1 MLFAQ
6 EHLPLITAIC
16 NPGLRDRH
24 WASLAEVVGFEIR
37 RDEVTSLKRLLE
49 YDIAT
54 HITKLVEISDSASR
68 EWSIEKALDKMM
80 TDWKGLA
87 FELGPWKETG
97 GCLKRSVA
105 SALLTALGCKCA
117 ADCAAHSRPSKL
129 HDARSAQVTASACC
143 TAHRHT

>member
-1 MLFAQ
+1 MNFAQ

-24 WASLAEVVGFEIR
+24 WSSLAEVVGFEIR

-54 HITKLVEISDSASR
+54 HIIKLVEISDSASR

-97 GCLKRSVA
+97 GCLRLCRCKVFAANS
-105 SALLTALGCKCA
+105 TARK
-117 ADCAAHSRPSKL
+117 
-129 HDARSAQVTASACC
+129 ARSYMTQTASVLLP
-143 TAHRHT
+143 